1 MEQIWAQDSIHLY
14 MVYLILLVMIAIILN
29 VMIMKF
35 LDFSVDIEMI
45 LWILAVSFWILTH

>member
-14 MVYLILLVMIAIILN
+14 MVYLILLVMIAIVVN

-35 LDFSVDIEMI
+35 LDFSADIEMI
-45 LWILAVSFWILTH
+45 LWILAVSFWILIH